1 MKHIHELTPQEK
13 NRLCAELDG
22 WQIDNTY
29 YKRKKGDSPS
39 QFFVKG
45 QLCSHVD
52 SLPDYS
58 TSFDAIIPLRQKL
71 GMVTLIES
79 SITPLMLLEDTL
91 IATGKAL
98 A

>member
-22 WQIDNTY
+22 WEPSVKPDGSVQAG
-29 YKRKKGDSPS
+29 YKIYHKISELK
-39 QFFVKG
+39 
-45 QLCSHVD
+45 
-52 SLPDYS
+52 YS

-71 GMVTLIES
+71 GMMTIIES
-79 SITPLMLLEDTL
+79 SITPLMLLDDTL